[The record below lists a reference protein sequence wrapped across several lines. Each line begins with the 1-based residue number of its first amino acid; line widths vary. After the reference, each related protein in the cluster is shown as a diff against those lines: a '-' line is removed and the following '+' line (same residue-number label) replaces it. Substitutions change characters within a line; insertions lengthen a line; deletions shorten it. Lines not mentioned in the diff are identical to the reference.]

1 MSLALF
7 ADKDTVTNRQRSS
20 MADIT
25 LIEPNWLAT
34 GQKKAKKLEPGMTI
48 EKDPQVVNDGE
59 AGVYIRMQV
68 QITDASGNQLATD
81 SDRYQAI
88 LASVY
93 CKGDSEAVTL
103 LKKTDD
109 GLVSQNPNFIYKD
122 GWFYYQTKENK
133 YIVLKSG
140 ETTPTLFDY
149 LQVPVLKSEYNG
161 IFDSDFNINVIAQ
174 AVAATYEG
182 DDIGKAFASLEGT
195 VTDESTGT
203 GNNTGTDESKVTTEN
218 EVTADSKNQD

>member
-68 QITDASGNQLATD
+68 QITDASGKQLATD
-81 SDRYQAI
+81 DKRYQAI
-88 LASVY
+88 LGSIY
-93 CKGDSEAVTL
+93 CKGDSKAVTL
-103 LKKTDD
+103 LKKTED

-149 LQVPVLKSEYNG
+149 LQVPVLKSKYNE

-182 DDIGKAFASLEGT
+182 DEIGKAFASLEGT
-195 VTDESTGT
+195 VTDESTG
-203 GNNTGTDESKVTTEN
+203 NNTGTDESKVTTES